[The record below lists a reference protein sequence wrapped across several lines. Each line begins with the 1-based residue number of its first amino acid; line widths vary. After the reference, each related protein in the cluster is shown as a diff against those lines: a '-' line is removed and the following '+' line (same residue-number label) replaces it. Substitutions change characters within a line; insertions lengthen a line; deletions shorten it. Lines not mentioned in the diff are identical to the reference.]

1 MRLARV
7 RPGGAAVS
15 PSLKQALLAR
25 LDADQEHLI
34 AFMRDFLR
42 SPSANPPG
50 DTLPAAATISRYLE
64 QRGAPFQILAAKP
77 HLPNLVGDFQCGAPG
92 RHLVLNG
99 HIDVFP
105 PNDENGWSGD
115 LRDGKLFGR
124 GASDMKCGTAAGIF
138 TYAYLHD
145 IREQLNGRLTLTAV
159 SDEQTGGRWGTRW
172 LLETHPELV
181 TGDCFLNGEP
191 SGINNVRF
199 MEKGTL
205 RFIVT
210 IKTPG
215 GHGGY
220 PHLSESATKI
230 AARLMIDLDRFHGL
244 MPTMPAD
251 VTAVLT
257 APETVAVINA
267 GLGQGAADIVRQ
279 VTVNFGVV
287 RGGRKINQ
295 IPDECV
301 VEVDIRIPVGM
312 DTAVMRQNVANV
324 IARYPEAR
332 FDVVEDHSYPA
343 SSADPNGEMVK
354 IIQANVQALKGF
366 TPLPSSSLGGSD
378 SRWWRYRGVPAYL
391 YGPSPVSMGR
401 SDEHVTVEE
410 FLHVVR
416 THVLSAFDYLSR

>member
-1 MRLARV
+1 MS
-7 RPGGAAVS
+7 AA
-15 PSLKQALLAR
+15 LKQALLDR
-25 LDADQEHLI
+25 LNADQDHLI

-50 DTLPAAATISRYLE
+50 DTQPAAATIARYLE
-64 QRGAPFQILAAKP
+64 SRGAPFEVLAAKP
-77 HLPNLVGDFQCGAPG
+77 HLPNVVGDFKAGQPG

-105 PNDENGWSGD
+105 PNDEHGWSGD

-124 GASDMKCGTAAGIF
+124 GASDMKCGTAAGVIA
-138 TYAYLHD
+138 YAYLHD
-145 IREQLNGRLTLTAV
+145 LRDQLKGRLTLTAV

-172 LLETHPELV
+172 LLDTYPELV
-181 TGDCFLNGEP
+181 TGDCCLNGEP

-220 PHLSESATKI
+220 PHLSASATKI

-251 VTAVLT
+251 VTAILT
-257 APETVAVINA
+257 EPGTIAVINA
-267 GLGQGAADIVRQ
+267 GLGDGASEIVRQ

-295 IPDECV
+295 IPDECI
-301 VEVDIRIPVGM
+301 VEVDIRVPVGM
-312 DTAVMRQNVANV
+312 DMAVMRANVANV
-324 IARYPEAR
+324 LARYPEAS
-332 FDVVEDHSYPA
+332 FAVVEDHSYPA

-354 IIQANVQALKGF
+354 IIQANVMALKGF

-416 THVLSAFDYLSR
+416 THALSAFDYLIQE